1 MKKIK
6 FCFLIITVLASIFV
20 LSLPTYAKPAGQEF
34 DPLQP
39 NSDNNSQNSKEN
51 TNSNNTSNN
60 SESEAKPK
68 DNTPVTTGKELFR
81 GGACHYVLGM
91 VNWDCDVVITDNQ
104 EDLKTQTWIIAA
116 NVASDITVLASFL
129 ALGYV
134 IYGGYLYIFSG
145 GEPSKAVAGKKTLT
159 QAFIGLAITMT
170 STIIMSTIRS
180 VLLGNSEQNL
190 LNCATEGCVEPD
202 LLFINTLHWFI
213 AIAGIVS
220 AIFIVYGGIAYTSSA
235 GDPNKL
241 SQAKK
246 IITNA
251 LIGLAIV
258 ALAEITVAFVSRIIM
273 DSKAVDE
280 DNGTSSM
287 NINNIIIAKN
297 DNYIPTDSL
306 LSTNQTKHF
315 NDSVQG
321 KEYHV

>member
-6 FCFLIITVLASIFV
+6 FCFLLITILASIFV
-20 LSLPTYAKPAGQEF
+20 LPLPTYAKPTGQEF

-39 NSDNNSQNSKEN
+39 NSD
-51 TNSNNTSNN
+51 N

-116 NVASDITVLASFL
+116 NVASDITILASFL
-129 ALGYV
+129 VLGYV

-258 ALAEITVAFVSRIIM
+258 ALAEITVAFVSKIIM
-273 DSKAVDE
+273 DSKAIDE
-280 DNGTSSM
+280 DNSTSSM

-297 DNYIPTDSL
+297 DNYVPTNSL
-306 LSTNQTKHF
+306 LSTNKTKHF
-315 NDSVQG
+315 NNSVQR
-321 KEYHV
+321 KEHRV

>member
-6 FCFLIITVLASIFV
+6 FCFLLITILASIFV
-20 LSLPTYAKPAGQEF
+20 LPLPTYAKLTGPEF

-39 NSDNNSQNSKEN
+39 NSD
-51 TNSNNTSNN
+51 N

-68 DNTPVTTGKELFR
+68 DNTPITTGKELFR
-81 GGACHYVLGM
+81 GGACHDVLGM

-104 EDLKTQTWIIAA
+104 EDLKTKTWIIAA
-116 NVASDITVLASFL
+116 NVASDVTILASFL

-159 QAFIGLAITMT
+159 QAFIGLAVTMT

-202 LLFINTLHWFI
+202 FLFINTLHWFI

-258 ALAEITVAFVSRIIM
+258 ALAEITVAFVSKIII
-273 DSKAVDE
+273 DSKAVNE
-280 DNGTSSM
+280 DNNTSGI
-287 NINNIIIAKN
+287 NIDSVITKNNNTHILTN
-297 DNYIPTDSL
+297 SL
-306 LSTNQTKHF
+306 LSTNNARYFDNVIQKK
-315 NDSVQG
+315 G
-321 KEYHV
+321 YHA

>member
-6 FCFLIITVLASIFV
+6 FCFLLITILASIFV
-20 LSLPTYAKPAGQEF
+20 LPLPTYAKPAGQEF

-39 NSDNNSQNSKEN
+39 NSDS
-51 TNSNNTSNN
+51 

-68 DNTPVTTGKELFR
+68 DNTPITTGKELFR

-145 GEPSKAVAGKKTLT
+145 GEPSKAAAGKKTLT
-159 QAFIGLAITMT
+159 QAFIGLAVTMT

-258 ALAEITVAFVSRIIM
+258 ALAEITVAFVSKIIM
-273 DSKAVDE
+273 DSKAIDE
-280 DNGTSSM
+280 DNNTSSM

-297 DNYIPTDSL
+297 NNYIPTNSL
-306 LSTNQTKHF
+306 LSTNKTKHF
-315 NDSVQG
+315 NNSVQR
-321 KEYHV
+321 KEHRV